1 MKTKAKIKF
10 CRFENALA
18 MQVLYMDERFRVK
31 SMDYPDAV
39 VFRSQKNN
47 ISIVSKNYPAINYNP
62 EPNNV
67 YWVGLHGKNNGL
79 DSKSIVANYIFND
92 EFLNMIIEALKDWAQ
107 NWEGWKDEPAIKP
120 KIMDDFGNEID
131 LETYTGSVVVVEV

>member
-18 MQVLYMDERFRVK
+18 MQVLYMDERFRGDNTYICKDRDMRIESAYFPYMGPVAIQLYGTNP
-31 SMDYPDAV
+31 SLDCV
-39 VFRSQKNN
+39 
-47 ISIVSKNYPAINYNP
+47 IVSFGC
-62 EPNNV
+62 NV
-67 YWVGLHGKNNGL
+67 NVSLPTYITRAVG
-79 DSKSIVANYIFND
+79 S
-92 EFLNMIIEALKDWAQ
+92 LKDWAQ
-107 NWEGWKDEPAIKP
+107 NWEGWKDEPAIEP